1 MPDCQ
6 TKAAPFIGRRLKRG
20 QGGAPWR
27 LTVLQLTVTVILLAG
42 AVGLALS
49 NPTTDDYL
57 RFIESELNKALDRMD
72 QSAPTREQ
80 QFIRQVFR
88 SQSRKLL
95 ESVVLPHTTR
105 QNWGL
110 LSRYETRAV
119 DTRVVVI
126 GVGGRFIPIEGVEEA
141 TLKIGRLA
149 F

>member
-1 MPDCQ
+1 MSLL
-6 TKAAPFIGRRLKRG
+6 RLG
-20 QGGAPWR
+20 M
-27 LTVLQLTVTVILLAG
+27 VVVVLAG

-57 RFIESELNKALDRMD
+57 RFVEQELGKAIDRMD

-80 QFIRQVFR
+80 LFIRQVFR
-88 SQSRKLL
+88 TQSKKLL
-95 ESVVLPHTTR
+95 ESIVRPHTVR

-110 LSRYETRAV
+110 LSRYETRVV
-119 DTRVVVI
+119 DTRVVVL

-141 TLKIGRLA
+141 TLKIGRMA